1 MGPDA
6 MILVFWMVSFKS
18 AFSLSSFTLIKRFF
32 KKKKR
37 GSFVP
42 LHFLPLEIICISE
55 VVDISSSNLDSSLW
69 SIQAGISHDVLC
81 I

>member
-32 KKKKR
+32 KKKKKKR

-69 SIQAGISHDVLC
+69 FI
-81 I
+81 